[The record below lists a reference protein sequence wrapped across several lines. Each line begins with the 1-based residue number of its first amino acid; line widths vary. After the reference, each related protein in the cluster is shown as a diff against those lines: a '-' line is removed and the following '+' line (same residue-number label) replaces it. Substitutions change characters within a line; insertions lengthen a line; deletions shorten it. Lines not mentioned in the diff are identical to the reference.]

1 MFWLKLLTNFIK
13 ILREGQTPR
22 QVAAGF
28 ALGAILG
35 LSPMFT
41 LQGVLVWIVI
51 LIFDVNL
58 SASTLAIMFFS
69 LIAYIL
75 DPIFHKLGFFLLVDI
90 GSLKGV
96 WTSLYNAPIAPLTRF
111 NNTLVMGSFVSAL
124 ILYVPIYFGM
134 KKFVIAYRT
143 TIGARIEKLKIYQVI
158 SKSWL
163 VQTYQRIRNLGV

>member
-41 LQGVLVWIVI
+41 LQGVLVWIVV

-58 SASTLAIMFFS
+58 SASTLAIMVFS

-124 ILYVPIYFGM
+124 ILYAPIYFGM

-163 VQTYQRIRNLGV
+163 VQTYQRIRNLGA